1 NIPCIIL
8 LISFSLQ
15 FSSAQKTLQQN
26 RKYHIKRSSF
36 YKLVKEYKAQK
47 TTTRTD
53 KNDGYV
59 ERK

>member
-1 NIPCIIL
+1 
-8 LISFSLQ
+8 
-15 FSSAQKTLQQN
+15 
-26 RKYHIKRSSF
+26 KYHIKRSSF